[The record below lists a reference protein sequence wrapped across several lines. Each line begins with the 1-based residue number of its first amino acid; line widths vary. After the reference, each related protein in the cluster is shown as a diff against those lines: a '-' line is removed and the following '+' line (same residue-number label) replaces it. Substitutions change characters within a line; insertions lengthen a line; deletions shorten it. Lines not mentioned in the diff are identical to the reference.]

1 MTYFLYCS
9 SSAKRASPAQSKRVD
24 DEDEHPA
31 ATATPD
37 SARKRRAV
45 NKHGLPL
52 TKSGRVA
59 GSANSINAKYDSAY
73 RNAKNENKLLG
84 RLLTLGQACGIIGVC
99 LYGAD
104 IPMEQSGIVLYSPYF
119 AFLSY
124 FELNDISSLV
134 SAYFAYLS
142 YFEFIDISSLVP
154 VTQDMPSA
162 WPSSNLRHG
171 IH

>member
-1 MTYFLYCS
+1 MTYFLYWS

-24 DEDEHPA
+24 DEEEHPA

-37 SARKRRAV
+37 SARKRRAF
-45 NKHGLPL
+45 NKHGLSL
-52 TKSGRVA
+52 TKGGRVA

-73 RNAKNENKLLG
+73 RNAENENRLLG
-84 RLLTLGQACGIIGVC
+84 RSLTLGQACGIIGVC

-119 AFLSY
+119 AY
-124 FELNDISSLV
+124 C
-134 SAYFAYLS
+134 AYCAYL
-142 YFEFIDISSLVP
+142 ELHDISSLVP
-154 VTQDMPSA
+154 VTQDMPIA
-162 WPSSNLRHG
+162 WPSSGLRHG